1 MFEKLERK
9 LVNVLLF
16 FDLFKM
22 KTKIPEDFS
31 GVMRTQDKRVRKLV
45 KRAYEIPF
53 YRKRFDEAGVK
64 PEDIRTGDDL
74 SKLPLLTKDELR
86 AWMNEEAK
94 DPKYDCWFH
103 DTTSGS
109 SGIPLMLLVSPK
121 EKAYNMAN
129 WFRVMMC
136 AGYNP
141 FKGKTMSRKSAHS
154 ISGGSDTFLQH
165 FGILRRGFVDQ
176 YAPEP
181 EIVKQIN
188 AYKPDFLY
196 MN

>member
-1 MFEKLERK
+1 MKVACENWYWSGEAGKEEVMFEKLERK

-86 AWMNEEAK
+86 AWMRSMIA
-94 DPKYDCWFH
+94 
-103 DTTSGS
+103 GS
-109 SGIPLMLLVSPK
+109 MIQ
-121 EKAYNMAN
+121 
-129 WFRVMMC
+129 RVVLQE
-136 AGYNP
+136 
-141 FKGKTMSRKSAHS
+141 
-154 ISGGSDTFLQH
+154 FL
-165 FGILRRGFVDQ
+165 
-176 YAPEP
+176 
-181 EIVKQIN
+181 
-188 AYKPDFLY
+188 
-196 MN
+196 

>member
-45 KRAYEIPF
+45 KRARMRFHFTGRDLMRLEEARGYS
-53 YRKRFDEAGVK
+53 YR
-64 PEDIRTGDDL
+64 DDL

-129 WFRVMMC
+129 WFE
-136 AGYNP
+136 
-141 FKGKTMSRKSAHS
+141 
-154 ISGGSDTFLQH
+154 L
-165 FGILRRGFVDQ
+165 
-176 YAPEP
+176 
-181 EIVKQIN
+181 
-188 AYKPDFLY
+188 
-196 MN
+196 